1 MSLSPEIITVIS
13 PHSGATTTTTVNLAI
28 ALAAAGKTVLLVD
41 LDFQGHASNFLV
53 QGVHGHGGA
62 YRLLTSAL
70 IEREMISATEIP
82 DLYLLP
88 SEPGLKRIESEI
100 SLSGDSRT
108 RLCQGLETLQSI
120 ALNFDVIL
128 IDCPSALGLI
138 SINALMAAHRIL
150 IPVPA
155 EIASLGGV
163 SILLSINNRLR
174 AGSNRPL
181 HGVHLLATLVK
192 SSEESKE
199 VLSGL
204 RREYGNMTLRTQIP
218 FSNTVQEAAKNNK
231 PILAFC
237 LRCDVSQA
245 YLTLAAE
252 WLALEEIPDLQKGG
266 GWRSMVLRKRV
277 KNLHKVMQDHIEAWI
292 IDPSSLLFDMN
303 EARRH
308 QNLQVLDELSKITKQ
323 SHLPAEWI
331 SKSQNMHGVFL
342 SVLLLFFSF
351 GFWKLYEN
359 GIRTFGNVQE
369 YLDKRQF
376 ELNQLLKGIEDVR
389 TKLSERPQGD
399 RKEDRKFLLSLMLLE
414 NLERKFAA
422 GEPFGTEL
430 LSARAVYP
438 SPEMLSSL
446 ESWADTGIPSRS
458 ALVEQLRNLRE
469 SLHAERI
476 NLQRQSLVLNQ
487 MFCLRFPDACQ
498 SFQDTE
504 KQEQLAQQALEAV
517 YRGEWKS
524 AIETLETVEK
534 ATAWI
539 KVVKTR
545 KKLEQQMDQ
554 AFRQIWAMFAEEWS
568 AK

>member
-1 MSLSPEIITVIS
+1 MLPSPEIITVIS

-28 ALAAAGKTVLLVD
+28 ALAAAGKTVLLID

-53 QGVHGHGGA
+53 QGIHGHGGA
-62 YRLLTSAL
+62 YRLLSSAV

-88 SEPGLKRIESEI
+88 SEPGLKRIENEI

-108 RLCQGLETLQSI
+108 RLCQGLDTLQSI

-138 SINALMAAHRIL
+138 SINALIAAHRIL

-155 EIASLGGV
+155 EVASLGGV

-192 SSEESKE
+192 PSEESKE

-204 RREYGNMTLRTQIP
+204 RREYGNMSLRTQIP
-218 FSNTVQEAAKNNK
+218 FSNVVQEAAKNNK

-252 WLALEEIPDLQKGG
+252 WLALEETPDLQKGG
-266 GWRSMVLRKRV
+266 WRSMILRKRV
-277 KNLHKVMQDHIEAWI
+277 KNLHRVMQDHIEAWI

-308 QNLQVLDELSKITKQ
+308 QNLQVLDELSRITKQ
-323 SHLPAEWI
+323 SHLPSEWI
-331 SKSQNMHGVFL
+331 LKPRNTHGVFL
-342 SVLLLFFSF
+342 SILLLFFSF

-359 GIRTFGNVQE
+359 GLRTFGNVQE

-376 ELNQLLKGIEDVR
+376 ELSQLLKSMEDVQ

-399 RKEDRKFLLSLMLLE
+399 RKGDRKFLLSLMVLE
-414 NLERKFAA
+414 NLERKLAA
-422 GEPFGTEL
+422 GEPFGAEL
-430 LSARAVYP
+430 LSARAIYP
-438 SPEMLSSL
+438 FPEMLTPL

-469 SLHAERI
+469 SLHMERV
-476 NLQRQSLVLNQ
+476 NLQRQSFVLNQ

-498 SFQDTE
+498 SFRIIE

-517 YRGEWKS
+517 YRGEWKT

-539 KVVKTR
+539 EVVRTR
-545 KKLEQQMDQ
+545 KKLEQEMDQ
-554 AFRQIWAMFAEEWS
+554 AFRQIWAMFAQEWS
-568 AK
+568 TK